1 MDETEVIERAQ
12 GLTDLELALLI
23 SLVAGQHCII
33 QAEEDSFDLLQQELQ
48 LVG

>member
-1 MDETEVIERAQ
+1 MKAQ
-12 GLTDLELALLI
+12 ELTDLELALLI

-33 QAEEDSFDLLQQELQ
+33 QAEEESLDPLQQELQ